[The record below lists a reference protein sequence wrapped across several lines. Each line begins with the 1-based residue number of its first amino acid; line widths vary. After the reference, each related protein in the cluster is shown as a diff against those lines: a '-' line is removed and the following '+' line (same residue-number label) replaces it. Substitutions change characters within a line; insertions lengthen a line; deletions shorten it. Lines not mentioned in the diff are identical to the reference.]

1 MFKDS
6 RVKVAFATG
15 DGKQVDVGFEQA
27 TQIAT
32 YEISSTDAQELRLI
46 AYRAATEKATAL
58 AEGPSLSGKH
68 GGGCGGRGGGKNNGG
83 GCGGGGGKG
92 KKAGGCA
99 DAKPEDEVN
108 KQDIVE
114 KVASLAGVS
123 VLFVNKT
130 LNAYSVIELGQ
141 SRIFTVKVDGSK
153 EISEV
158 IARLQEMLESDP
170 PLWLRRHLI
179 DTDAKIEE

>member
-15 DGKQVDVGFEQA
+15 NGTHVDVGFEQ
-27 TQIAT
+27 TTKIAT
-32 YEISSTDAQELRLI
+32 YEITSTEVQELKLI
-46 AYRAATEKATAL
+46 TYRSATANAT
-58 AEGPSLSGKH
+58 AEE
-68 GGGCGGRGGGKNNGG
+68 GGLKKRT

-108 KQDIVE
+108 KQDIIE
-114 KVASLAGVS
+114 KVASLDDVS
-123 VLFVNKT
+123 VLFMNKT

-141 SRIFTVKVDGSK
+141 SRVFSVKVDGTK
-153 EISEV
+153 EIAEIIS
-158 IARLQEMLESDP
+158 RLQEMLASDP

-179 DTDAKIEE
+179 RDEVSVER

>member
-1 MFKDS
+1 VFKDS

-15 DGKQVDVGFEQA
+15 NGTHVDVGFEQA

-32 YEISSTDAQELRLI
+32 YEISSTDAQELRLMTFC
-46 AYRAATEKATAL
+46 AATEKVTAPV
-58 AEGPSLSGKH
+58 GTPDLSGKR
-68 GGGCGGRGGGKNNGG
+68 GGGCGGGKGKGGGG
-83 GCGGGGGKG
+83 GCGGGGKG
-92 KKAGGCA
+92 KKSGGCA

-108 KQDIVE
+108 KQDIIE
-114 KVASLAGVS
+114 KVASLADVS
-123 VLFVNKT
+123 VLFINKT

-141 SRIFTVKVDGSK
+141 SRVFSIKVDGTK

-158 IARLQEMLESDP
+158 IARLQEMLGSEP

-179 DTDAKIEE
+179 GAEVEVEQ

>member
-6 RVKVAFATG
+6 RVKIAFATG
-15 DGKQVDVGFEQA
+15 NGTHVDVGFEQA

-32 YEISSTDAQELRLI
+32 YEISLTEAHELRLI
-46 AYRAATEKATAL
+46 TYRAATEQATAL
-58 AEGPSLSGKH
+58 EAGSGKR
-68 GGGCGGRGGGKNNGG
+68 GGC
-83 GCGGGGGKG
+83 GGGGKG

-108 KQDIVE
+108 KQDIIE
-114 KVASLAGVS
+114 KVVSLADVS
-123 VLFVNKT
+123 VLFINKT

-141 SRIFTVKVDGSK
+141 SRVFSIKVDGIK
-153 EISEV
+153 EIAEIISR
-158 IARLQEMLESDP
+158 IQEMLAGEP

-179 DTDAKIEE
+179 GAEVAVEQ

>member
-6 RVKVAFATG
+6 RVKIAFATG
-15 DGKQVDVGFEQA
+15 NGTHVDVGFEQA

-32 YEISSTDAQELRLI
+32 YEISLTEAHELRLMT
-46 AYRAATEKATAL
+46 YRAATEQATAL
-58 AEGPSLSGKH
+58 EGGPGKR
-68 GGGCGGRGGGKNNGG
+68 GGCGGGGKGKGGGG
-83 GCGGGGGKG
+83 GCGGGKG

-108 KQDIVE
+108 KQDIIE
-114 KVASLAGVS
+114 KVASLDDVS
-123 VLFVNKT
+123 VLFINKT

-141 SRIFTVKVDGSK
+141 SRVFSIKVDGTK
-153 EISEV
+153 EIAEIISR
-158 IARLQEMLESDP
+158 IQEMLAGEP

-179 DTDAKIEE
+179 GAEVAVEQ